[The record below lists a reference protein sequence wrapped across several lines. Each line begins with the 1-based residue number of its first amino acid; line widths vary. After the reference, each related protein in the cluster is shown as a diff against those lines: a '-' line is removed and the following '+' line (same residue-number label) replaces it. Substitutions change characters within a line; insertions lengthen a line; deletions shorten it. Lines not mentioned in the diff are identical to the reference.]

1 MTTKK
6 NTYFQTGELE
16 ELLKNLEKLKPNT
29 EHPNAY
35 DLFIAQCRDKIY
47 PEGTITEKHHI
58 KPKHSGG
65 TNEPSN
71 LINLSIKDH
80 ITAHWLLWQLFNSKK
95 DEKAYTFRVSTSEE
109 RTICNRQ
116 IQIERLKEWKE
127 QKKGFWDPDFQSE
140 QGKKGGSKGGSAG
153 TNKQFEA
160 RQQVGKKYGPITGK
174 QNQSSKLKEFLT
186 KYSIWEFKG
195 CKTVG
200 GEYQS
205 KGKKNQ
211 LCPPDMTE
219 ENFKVLVNPKET
231 FYLIAETLYLFAPG
245 SIVLKQV
252 ATMHKL
258 IDNQKRIYGWSLVK
272 TLTRSE
278 VEMGA
283 LTELPF
289 DFFIED
295 TIPE

>member
-29 EHPNAY
+29 EHTNAY

-95 DEKAYTFRVSTSEE
+95 DEKAYIFRVSTPEE
-109 RTICNRQ
+109 RVLYNREEQ
-116 IQIERLKEWKE
+116 SKRLKEWKE
-127 QKKGFWDPDFQSE
+127 KGKGFWNSKFQSE

-153 TNKQFEA
+153 TDEQFKA

-174 QNQSSKLKEFLT
+174 QNQSPELKEFLT

-195 CKTVG
+195 CKTVEG
-200 GEYQS
+200 RYQS
-205 KGKKNQ
+205 KGKKGQ
-211 LCPPDMTE
+211 SCPPDMTE
-219 ENFKVLVNPKET
+219 ENFKVLVEPKET
-231 FYLIAETLYLFAPG
+231 FYLTTETLNLFAPG
-245 SIVLKQV
+245 SIEPKNV
-252 ATMHKL
+252 ATMYKL
-258 IDNQKRIYGWSLVK
+258 IDSQKRIYGWSLIK

-278 VEMGA
+278 VEAGA